1 MSLALYRKYRPQ
13 KWEDLTGQNHIKVTL
28 QHEIESGKVS
38 HAYLFTGPRGIG
50 KTTTARLLAKAINCE
65 NRKEGTSEPCN
76 KCDSC
81 LELTIGNDL
90 DILEIDAAS
99 HTGVDNVR
107 ENIIANARFT
117 PVKRKFKV
125 FIIDE
130 VHMLSISAFN
140 ALLKSLE
147 EPPAHAIFILAT
159 TEIHKVPA
167 TIISRC
173 QRFDFKKVNADDLLK
188 RLAWICQQE
197 NVKVS
202 KDVLV
207 EVSRHSEGSLRD
219 AESLLGQILALG
231 EKEITSEEAS
241 LVLPHSNYNLV
252 FDLVSQLVYKNVET
266 SLTLVNKLADEGV
279 DLVKF
284 SDDLIEFLRKIMLG
298 KISGGLKS
306 FAFDLD
312 DAMEKAILE
321 LAQNFS
327 VNDLVRLINII
338 ATKRLEIKSAVI
350 PQLPLEIGIIEY
362 CRSEEQEGKGGKS
375 SSAKA
380 PEDKD
385 GKEGFSGGG
394 GELGV
399 KKVSSFASTADSGK
413 TKATADIKAS
423 EDKVNKSKASDAN
436 SVTLK
441 NENSSS
447 KARNIKDISLTLDEI
462 KLKWHNFL
470 VKLQD
475 MNASLVFILKVA
487 EPLELNGNALKI
499 GFKYAFHR
507 QRVCQAKIQET
518 IEKALKEF
526 FGEEIF
532 IETSLLP
539 LDYESEIIKEET
551 KNDEVELVEE
561 LPQGEALDQQ
571 ALIDTLVK
579 TFHGKIVE

>member
-13 KWEDLTGQNHIKVTL
+13 KWEELTGQNHIKVTL

-50 KTTTARLLAKAINCE
+50 KTTTARLLAKSINCA

-90 DILEIDAAS
+90 DIMEIDAAT
-99 HTGVDNVR
+99 HTQVDNVR

-140 ALLKSLE
+140 ALLKILE

-173 QRFDFKKVNADDLLK
+173 QRFDYKKVNMDDLLK
-188 RLAWICQQE
+188 RLSWICQQE
-197 NVKVS
+197 GVKVS
-202 KDVLV
+202 KDVLTDV
-207 EVSRHSEGSLRD
+207 ARHSEGSLRD

-252 FDLVSQLVYKNVET
+252 LDLVNQLVYKNIET
-266 SLTLVNKLADEGV
+266 SITLINKLADEGV

-284 SDDLIEFLRKIMLG
+284 NDDMVEFLRKIMLG

-321 LAQNFS
+321 LSKKFEI
-327 VNDLVRLINII
+327 NDLLRLINLFVS
-338 ATKRLEIKSAVI
+338 KKLEIKSAVI
-350 PQLPLEIGIIEY
+350 PQLPLEIAIIEY
-362 CRSEEQEGKGGKS
+362 CQPEGSAPKGFD
-375 SSAKA
+375 
-380 PEDKD
+380 DK
-385 GKEGFSGGG
+385 GTGSGSGGG
-394 GELGV
+394 GGGKE
-399 KKVSSFASTADSGK
+399 KVSSYASTATPTIAKVTGNN
-413 TKATADIKAS
+413 KATEYKTNEGNVS
-423 EDKVNKSKASDAN
+423 GVNSA
-436 SVTLK
+436 TLK
-441 NENSSS
+441 NENSTVNP
-447 KARNIKDISLTLDEI
+447 KNIKKIETTLDEI
-462 KLKWHNFL
+462 KSKWHNFL

-475 MNASLVFILKVA
+475 SNASLVFILKVA
-487 EPLELNGNALKI
+487 EPLELNDNILKI

-507 QRVCQAKIQET
+507 QRVRQAKIQET
-518 IEKALKEF
+518 IEKAMQEF
-526 FGEEIF
+526 FGEEIH

-539 LDYESEIIKEET
+539 QDYESEIIKQET
-551 KNDEVELVEE
+551 QHDEVELIEE
-561 LPQGEALDQQ
+561 LPQGQVLDQQ

-579 TFHGKIVE
+579 TFNGKVVD